1 MGQSI
6 TETCK
11 VQVFSKIIFGISITM
26 YIELDHELV
35 PGKISDIYVT
45 QILPT
50 GKEEQEKSEREWG
63 DSRRPVKKP
72 KEPKKYKIQHG
83 DINQA
88 IVSQNAQR
96 IKEKK
101 EENQKDFSEY
111 EAVAGT
117 DSGNFYYDH
126 DWGFFSAILACYNNH
141 WVLRTSPDDWWNV
154 IVRNVAQTIDEIG
167 ERKEVRNFFVE
178 HQGKKTIDVVLPEN
192 MSLAETDYNWLFE
205 QFSKGIRQNIK
216 APEYVDVMQAD
227 FTTTTH
233 DQLIA
238 SQIMLMSS
246 LQKYFDFQMSTTRCG
261 IPGVEMNGTL
271 EDWKKLVKKTEDLQL
286 MLKPILGEDYFESEL
301 NVLKK
306 LVDTYEGNPD
316 KKWWSHILSWNVE
329 YGSGARPSYWS
340 GWMIDFLK
348 AGGAKNPRDFQSG
361 MVSVP
366 LTILDRISSTK
377 DVGHLVAGTFGY
389 TVEEGERAP
398 VVEAKQGWSLFLPKG
413 SPIIPLMKRQ
423 GHRKLPKSGGAK
435 PDFCSVEIDFL

>member
-96 IKEKK
+96 IKENK

-154 IVRNVAQTIDEIG
+154 IVRNVAQTIDAIG
-167 ERKEVRNFFVE
+167 EEEEVRNFFVE
-178 HQGKKTIDVVLPEN
+178 HQGKKMIDVVLPEN

-216 APEYVDVMQAD
+216 APEYVDVE
-227 FTTTTH
+227 
-233 DQLIA
+233 
-238 SQIMLMSS
+238 
-246 LQKYFDFQMSTTRCG
+246 MSTTLCG

-286 MLKPILGEDYFESEL
+286 MLKPILGEYYFESGL

-398 VVEAKQGWSLFLPKG
+398 VVEARQGWSLFLPKG
-413 SPIIPLMKRQ
+413 SPIIPLMKR
-423 GHRKLPKSGGAK
+423 S
-435 PDFCSVEIDFL
+435 